1 MDALG
6 KLYNST
12 TIVTMNAGGKM
23 NGIAVAWITRV
34 SINPPMIAISI
45 GKARYSHKLLNETDK
60 FGVCIME
67 KSAKEIV
74 VLFGTKSGR
83 NCDKFA
89 GIDYSL
95 SKNDVPIL
103 PGTLAYIECQI
114 KSKADAGDHTIFI
127 GEVIDQ
133 KVFKDEAPMLYGEH
147 RILL

>member
-6 KLYNST
+6 KLYTST
-12 TIVTMNAGGKM
+12 TIVTMNTGRKM

-45 GKARYSHKLLNETDK
+45 GKTRYSHKLLNETDK

-67 KSAKEIV
+67 KGAKKIV
-74 VLFGTKSGR
+74 NLFGTKSGR
-83 NCDKFA
+83 NCEKFS

-95 SKNDVPIL
+95 SENNIPIL

-114 KSKADAGDHTIFI
+114 IRKADAGDHTIFI

-133 KVFKDEAPMLYGEH
+133 KVFKDEKPMLYGEH
-147 RILL
+147 RIL